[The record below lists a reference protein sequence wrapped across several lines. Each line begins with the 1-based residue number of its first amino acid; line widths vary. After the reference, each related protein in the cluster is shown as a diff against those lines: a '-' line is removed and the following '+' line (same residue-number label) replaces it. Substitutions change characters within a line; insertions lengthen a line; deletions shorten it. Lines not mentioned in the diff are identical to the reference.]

1 MVEAFW
7 GRGEIT
13 MKQNNIP
20 LELDARIFDIA
31 DIRTVITA
39 GENDVGKMGYF
50 ANSIHLFKNL
60 EGLDGIKYGKLMYLS
75 DLDHG
80 GDKSDKCFVCDNHWA
95 YRYFIPEDALKP
107 IEKKKKYRPYT
118 LYEWIN
124 FHKIGEVIHFRH
136 KSINMAFHHMYMGY
150 DVVTDTIDA
159 GTGRIS
165 MGNAN
170 YAFDYLFQYYEIEVG
185 GEWLPFGMKVEE

>member
-1 MVEAFW
+1 
-7 GRGEIT
+7 

-39 GENDVGKMGYF
+39 GEKDVGKMGYF
-50 ANSIHLFKNL
+50 ANSIHSFKNL
-60 EGLDGIKYGKLMYLS
+60 KGLDGIKYGKLMYLS
-75 DLDHG
+75 DLNRG
-80 GDKSDKCFVCDNHWA
+80 GDMYDKCFVCGNNWG
-95 YRYFIPEDALKP
+95 YRYFIPEDVLKP
-107 IEKKKKYRPYT
+107 IQKKKKYRPYS
-118 LYEWIN
+118 LYEWIEL
-124 FHKIGEVIHFRH
+124 HKIGEVIHFRR
-136 KSINMAFHHMYMGY
+136 KSINMVFYHMYMGY
-150 DVVTDTIDA
+150 DMVTDTIDA

-185 GEWLPFGMKVEE
+185 GERFKVFP